1 MIVGIHILL
10 ILEFRRVEEHSFRHR
25 GLHVF
30 ELAEME
36 QYLAAAGFE
45 GFRPAMSG
53 SILTFGARKRA
64 A

>member
-10 ILEFRRVEEHSFRHR
+10 ILEFRRVEEHSLRHR
-25 GLHVF
+25 GLHPF

-36 QYLAAAGFE
+36 QYLAAAAFE
-45 GFRPAMSG
+45 DFRPEMSG
-53 SILTFGARKRA
+53 STLTFGAHKRA